1 MSVILDE
8 IKASF
13 KDGSYMTKIIYVNL
27 AIFVFVNLIS
37 SFAFLFSA
45 NPPDIIDWLAL
56 PADLTKIITR
66 PWTLITYM
74 FLHEGFI
81 HILFNL
87 LWLFFGGRIFQDL
100 LGEKRLLSLYILGG
114 LSGGLL
120 YILAYNIF
128 PRFNEVLPIARALGA
143 SASVMAIIVGIATKV
158 PNYTV
163 NLIFIGNVKLKY
175 IAIVFV
181 ALDLISLNDGNA
193 GGHIAHIG
201 GALFGF
207 FYIRQL
213 NQGKDWSIWFYKW
226 TNTLGSLFKRT
237 RKPKVKVVYNKKD
250 GRTAKPQ
257 IRDDQ
262 AVVDGIL
269 DKISKSG
276 YDSLTKEE
284 KDILFKAS
292 QNN

>member
-1 MSVILDE
+1 
-8 IKASF
+8 
-13 KDGSYMTKIIYVNL
+13 
-27 AIFVFVNLIS
+27 
-37 SFAFLFSA
+37 
-45 NPPDIIDWLAL
+45 
-56 PADLTKIITR
+56 
-66 PWTLITYM
+66 
-74 FLHEGFI
+74 
-81 HILFNL
+81 
-87 LWLFFGGRIFQDL
+87 

-114 LSGGLL
+114 LCGGFL

-128 PRFNEVLPIARALGA
+128 PRFNDVLPIARALGA

-163 NLIFIGNVKLKY
+163 NLIFLGNVKLKY

-181 ALDLISLNDGNA
+181 SLDLISFQDGNA
-193 GGHIAHIG
+193 GGHIAHLG

-226 TNTLGSLFKRT
+226 ASAFRSLFKGSGK
-237 RKPKVKVVYNKKD
+237 RKIKVVYNKKS
-250 GRTAKPQ
+250 GKTAHAKK
-257 IRDDQ
+257 RSDQ
-262 AVVDGIL
+262 AVVDTIL

-292 QNN
+292 QNQ